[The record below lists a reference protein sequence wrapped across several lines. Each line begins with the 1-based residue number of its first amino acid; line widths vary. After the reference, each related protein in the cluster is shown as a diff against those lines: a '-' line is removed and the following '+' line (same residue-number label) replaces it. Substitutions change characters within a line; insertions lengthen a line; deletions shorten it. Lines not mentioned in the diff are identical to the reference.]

1 MNFLR
6 NLFADKKSEFQKQIL
21 KVRRDNPQITAKMS
35 DEDIMTLL
43 QQADQTSERGEP
55 MIFHATRTNT
65 NNARTDKEKMGS
77 GININ
82 SDNASI
88 DNYIRLGLTYEGQG
102 RYNEAIT
109 LLNKC
114 LKISS
119 HTGYQAGEM
128 ASCCNLGLA
137 YEGLNN
143 YPLAIE
149 MYQKAMDITERI
161 EDNSGISSIHGNLAN
176 VFKKMG
182 NFELA
187 QSHYL
192 QALKISEQIGDRYG
206 EAIMYFNLGQLYR
219 EAGKIPQAFTQLQ
232 KAQELFELAGDT
244 ESAQFTS
251 RVLLNM

>member
-6 NLFADKKSEFQKQIL
+6 RLFGNKQSELQQRIS
-21 KVRRDNPQITAKMS
+21 KVRQANPQITAKMS
-35 DEDIMTLL
+35 DEDIKTLL
-43 QQADQTSERGEP
+43 QQADQTLARGKP
-55 MIFHATRTNT
+55 MIFHTTHTNDVK
-65 NNARTDKEKMGS
+65 TDNEKIGS
-77 GININ
+77 GINID

-88 DNYIRLGLTYEGQG
+88 ANYIRLGLTYQGQG
-102 RYNEAIT
+102 RYNEAIRI
-109 LLNKC
+109 LNKC
-114 LKISS
+114 LEISS

-149 MYQKAMDITERI
+149 MYQKAMDITERLG
-161 EDNSGISSIHGNLAN
+161 DKSGIISIHGNLAN

-182 NFELA
+182 KFELA

-192 QALKISEQIGDRYG
+192 QALDISEKIGDRYG
-206 EAIMYFNLGQLYR
+206 EAINCFNLGQLYR

-232 KAQELFELAGDT
+232 KAQELFVLVGDT
-244 ESAQFTS
+244 EKAQFIS
-251 RVLLNM
+251 RVLRNM

>member
-6 NLFADKKSEFQKQIL
+6 RPFGNKQSELQQQIS
-21 KVRRDNPQITAKMS
+21 KVRQDNPQLTAKMS
-35 DEDIMTLL
+35 DEDIIVLL
-43 QQADQTSERGEP
+43 QQADQTLARGEP
-55 MIFHATRTNT
+55 MIFHTTPT
-65 NNARTDKEKMGS
+65 KNARTDNEKVGS
-77 GININ
+77 GINID

-109 LLNKC
+109 ILNKC
-114 LKISS
+114 LEISS

-149 MYQKAMDITERI
+149 MYQKAMGITECVG
-161 EDNSGISSIHGNLAN
+161 DKSSTLSIHGNLAN

-182 NFELA
+182 KFELA

-206 EAIMYFNLGQLYR
+206 EAINYFNLGQLYR

-232 KAQELFELAGDT
+232 KAQELFVLVGDT
-244 ESAQFTS
+244 EKAQFTS
-251 RVLLNM
+251 RVLQNM